1 MLHPITIK
9 EVKNQIGALVKTLRN
24 RDGLTQEELAEKL
37 NLSRLTIQ
45 NLESGKNPTIETLL
59 KVLQYFDLLDGLN
72 NYIETE
78 ARNNRQQS
86 LY

>member
-9 EVKNQIGALVKTLRN
+9 EVKNQIGALVKILRD

-37 NLSRLTIQ
+37 NLSRVTIQ

>member
-1 MLHPITIK
+1 MLNPITIK
-9 EVKNQIGALVKTLRN
+9 EVKNQIGALVKTLRD

-37 NLSRLTIQ
+37 NLSRVTIQ

-78 ARNNRQQS
+78 ARNNTQQS

>member
-9 EVKNQIGALVKTLRN
+9 EVKNQIGALVKTLRD

-37 NLSRLTIQ
+37 NLSRVTIQ

>member
-1 MLHPITIK
+1 
-9 EVKNQIGALVKTLRN
+9 
-24 RDGLTQEELAEKL
+24 LAEKL
-37 NLSRLTIQ
+37 NLSRVTIQ

-72 NYIETE
+72 NYIDTE
-78 ARNNRQQS
+78 ARNNSQQS

>member
-1 MLHPITIK
+1 MLNPVTIK
-9 EVKNQIGALVKTLRN
+9 DVKNQIGTLVKTLRD
-24 RDGLTQEELAEKL
+24 REDLTQEQLAEKL
-37 NLSRLTIQ
+37 NLSRVTIQ

-78 ARNNRQQS
+78 ARNNTQQS